1 MKLVLAAAL
10 VTALAFAGSRFSFL
24 RLPLSRLRGPLGV
37 RNVLLTGTEFLFVG
51 LLLGPGLGV
60 LDARTLLG
68 LAPVLGM
75 GLAWIGLLF
84 GIQWQVRRLD
94 EATRAGVR
102 PAVVQAA
109 VSGLLVGLVFY
120 PILRHLLGAD
130 AQWALVGALTL
141 GAAASDTA
149 QSALA
154 LMGRTTRGEARPLA
168 RMLTLVANLD
178 GLVAVAVVGA
188 VCWLP
193 VLHGGDGTVWHWA
206 ALSVGTGGLLG
217 VTVVALTS
225 YRLSDDEHLLVLLGT
240 VLTGAGLALYLSL
253 SPLFVNAVA
262 GVVIANLAGHRP
274 LAVLQSLLV
283 RGDRAVYVLF
293 LLLAGAQ
300 WQPQG
305 ATVFALALLYVVLRT
320 AGKMAGG
327 WAGFRGRVD
336 DATSRS
342 VGAGLLSHG
351 GLAVA
356 VVVNLQQVHDGRS
369 AVIDVVTTLVL
380 VGVVVSEFV
389 SPGILRRLLSQEAPA

>member
-1 MKLVLAAAL
+1 
-10 VTALAFAGSRFSFL
+10 
-24 RLPLSRLRGPLGV
+24 
-37 RNVLLTGTEFLFVG
+37 
-51 LLLGPGLGV
+51 
-60 LDARTLLG
+60 
-68 LAPVLGM
+68 
-75 GLAWIGLLF
+75 
-84 GIQWQVRRLD
+84 
-94 EATRAGVR
+94 
-102 PAVVQAA
+102 
-109 VSGLLVGLVFY
+109 
-120 PILRHLLGAD
+120 
-130 AQWALVGALTL
+130 
-141 GAAASDTA
+141 
-149 QSALA
+149 
-154 LMGRTTRGEARPLA
+154 
-168 RMLTLVANLD
+168 
-178 GLVAVAVVGA
+178 
-188 VCWLP
+188 